1 MPMSSFLWSALSS
14 ERMPCEA
21 ERNAMGDSF
30 VVGRIVEDPTPPP
43 QPPNEWA
50 AVRRACVG
58 APGTRLTL
66 DALGYAARHAHRRH
80 RRDRQRWDERRRR
93 AGPRPARGGDRRARG
108 PPAAADLP
116 PHALG

>member
-50 AVRRACVG
+50 AVRRPGVG
-58 APGTRLTL
+58 APGAGLTL
-66 DALGYAARHAHRRH
+66 DALGYAARQAHRRH
-80 RRDRQRWDERRRR
+80 RRDRQRGEERRVPV
-93 AGPRPARGGDRRARG
+93 GPRPARRGDRRA
-108 PPAAADLP
+108 
-116 PHALG
+116 